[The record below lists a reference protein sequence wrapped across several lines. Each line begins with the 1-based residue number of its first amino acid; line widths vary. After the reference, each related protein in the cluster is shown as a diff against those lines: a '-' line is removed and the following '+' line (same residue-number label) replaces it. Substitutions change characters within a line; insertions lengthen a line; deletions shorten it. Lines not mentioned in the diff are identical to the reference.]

1 MHKTAATIIS
11 ALLVGELVAA
21 GQTPQRSPSAVND
34 ALVDIGG
41 RRLHVSC
48 TGTGS
53 PTVVLEAGL
62 GDSSETWKAV
72 RPAVAGFTRVCAYD
86 RAGKG
91 TSDPDP
97 RPEFRTSRVIVD
109 DLSRL
114 LRAAPVS
121 GPYVLVGH
129 SLGGAHI
136 RLYASRFPK
145 DVVGMVLVDA
155 SHEDQIARFTAT
167 GSPLPLPVAGQ
178 NSERADMAASLV
190 EVGAAKWRA
199 DIPLVVLTHGQ
210 KVANAVPNITDEQA
224 ARIEVAWLELQRELV
239 SRSSEG
245 RLVIA
250 EKSGHYVQVEAPSW
264 SSRPFVTWW
273 EPSATGNPDRGP
285 VHCAAAS
292 CRRILHNSPAC
303 ATYWSD

>member
-1 MHKTAATIIS
+1 MRKTAATIIS
-11 ALLVGELVAA
+11 ALLVGTSGAA
-21 GQTPQRSPSAVND
+21 GQTLRAQSSQSAVGD

-53 PTVVLEAGL
+53 PTVILEAGL
-62 GDSSETWKAV
+62 GDSSETWNAV
-72 RPAVAGFTRVCAYD
+72 QPAVAGFTRVCAYD
-86 RAGKG
+86 RANKG

-97 RPEFRTSRVIVD
+97 RPEFRTSRVIID

-114 LRAAPVS
+114 LRAAPIS

-155 SHEDQIARFTAT
+155 SHENQIARFTAT
-167 GSPLPLPVAGQ
+167 GAPLPLPVAGQ
-178 NSERADMAASLV
+178 NSERADMEASLN
-190 EVGAAKWRA
+190 EVGKERWRA
-199 DIPLVVLTHGQ
+199 DIPLIVVSHGQ

-224 ARIEVAWLELQRELV
+224 ARIEAAWLELQRELT
-239 SRSSEG
+239 SRSSQG

-264 SSRPFVTWW
+264 
-273 EPSATGNPDRGP
+273 
-285 VHCAAAS
+285 
-292 CRRILHNSPAC
+292 
-303 ATYWSD
+303 

>member
-1 MHKTAATIIS
+1 MRKIAATIIS
-11 ALLVGELVAA
+11 ALLVGELIAT
-21 GQTPQRSPSAVND
+21 GQTPGAQGSQSAVGD

-48 TGTGS
+48 MGTGS
-53 PTVVLEAGL
+53 PTVILEAGL

-72 RPAVAGFTRVCAYD
+72 QPAVAGFTRVCGYD

-114 LRAAPVS
+114 LRAAPIS

-145 DVVGMVLVDA
+145 DVVAMVLVDA
-155 SHEDQIARFTAT
+155 SHEDQFARFTAT
-167 GSPLPLPVAGQ
+167 GFSLPLPVAGQ
-178 NSERADMAASLV
+178 NSERADMLASLA
-190 EVGAAKWRA
+190 EVGEAKWRA
-199 DIPLVVLTHGQ
+199 DIPLVVLSHGQ

-224 ARIEVAWLELQRELV
+224 ARIENAWLELQRELA
-239 SRSSEG
+239 SRSPQG

-250 EKSGHYVQVEAPSW
+250 QKSGHYVQVEEPELVTQAIRDVVGAVR
-264 SSRPFVTWW
+264 SRKP
-273 EPSATGNPDRGP
+273 
-285 VHCAAAS
+285 
-292 CRRILHNSPAC
+292 
-303 ATYWSD
+303 

>member
-1 MHKTAATIIS
+1 MRTIAASIIL
-11 ALLVGELVAA
+11 ALLVGELISA
-21 GQTPQRSPSAVND
+21 GQPPASQSSPNAVGD

-53 PTVVLEAGL
+53 PTVILEAGL

-72 RPAVAGFTRVCAYD
+72 QPAVAGFTRVCAYD

-97 RPEFRTSRVIVD
+97 RPEFRTSRVIVE

-145 DVVGMVLVDA
+145 EVVGMVLVDA
-155 SHEDQIARFTAT
+155 SHEDQYTRIKST
-167 GSPLPLPVAGQ
+167 GVSPPLPAPGE
-178 NSERADMAASLV
+178 NSERADMLASLD
-190 EVGAAKWRA
+190 EVGKERWRA
-199 DIPLVVLTHGQ
+199 DIPLVVVSHGRPIAD
-210 KVANAVPNITDEQA
+210 VLPNITPEQVT
-224 ARIEVAWLELQRELV
+224 RIEAAWLELQRELA
-239 SRSSEG
+239 SRSSQG

-250 EKSGHYVQVEAPSW
+250 QKSGHYVQVEEPGLVVQAIREVVQAVR
-264 SSRPFVTWW
+264 SRKP
-273 EPSATGNPDRGP
+273 
-285 VHCAAAS
+285 
-292 CRRILHNSPAC
+292 
-303 ATYWSD
+303 